1 MWIQH
6 STLIKMTA
14 HAGDATTLDWH
25 PRQRG
30 IIATGGAGDRCVKIW
45 NLLDKLNLEKDDSYM
60 AVNSNTVTSRADSI
74 ATDSSTENDS
84 RYE

>member
-1 MWIQH
+1 
-6 STLIKMTA
+6 MTA